1 MKPWGIALLL
11 SALLGCTVEGES
23 NTDATKISEPL
34 GSTGKLKAKNAGND
48 RAISSTKREL
58 PPQFANVTEA
68 ISSLA
73 SAVDQGDANQV
84 RNATKWLSEQ
94 GEVAV
99 APLSNEINRAEN
111 DVKFRV
117 ACLNV
122 LTFLGPV
129 ATPQIVATT
138 QCDTRALQLKAIEML
153 GGVRPVTNDAIDRL
167 IAMVEHD
174 DDLLRRAAIQS
185 LGRIGQPAHR
195 AVPKLQA
202 VLNSAANDSLRG
214 AAQEA
219 LKSIDP
225 RKGFHKN

>member
-1 MKPWGIALLL
+1 MKSWGIALLL
-11 SALLGCTVEGES
+11 SALLGCSVEGES
-23 NTDATKISEPL
+23 NKGATKISEPV
-34 GSTGKLKAKNAGND
+34 GSTGRSKAKNAVNN
-48 RAISSTKREL
+48 RSISSTKREL
-58 PPQFANVTEA
+58 TPQFANVTEA

-99 APLSNEINRAEN
+99 APLSSEINRGEN

-122 LTFLGPV
+122 LTFLGPM

-138 QCDTRALQLKAIEML
+138 QSDTRALQLKAIEML
-153 GGVRPVTNDAIDRL
+153 GGVRPVTNDALDRL
-167 IAMVEHD
+167 IAMVDHD

-195 AVPKLQA
+195 AAPKLQE
-202 VLNSAANDSLRG
+202 VLNSDANDSLRG
-214 AAQEA
+214 AAREA
-219 LKSIDP
+219 LGNIDP
-225 RKGFHKN
+225 RKGFHKD